1 MFLLHESSQ
10 LPQGLFKPIKII
22 CHIGVPNQRNGGML
36 VSPNNPP
43 GVELYFYANVF
54 FCLGWKTCSMITWL
68 KTLYRIDDSEERWA
82 LTPETVQ
89 NMCWLTANRKCA
101 QWSLLSVPLL
111 LLRLP
116 FFSKIKKYVISYIIF
131 FLTRLSPVC
140 VFFHLFMWSLLFL
153 SNFIV
158 FRPRKLLKM
167 RKKMI
172 MKALSFTSISSKLPL
187 WRERMAM
194 VSKCRK

>member
-22 CHIGVPNQRNGGML
+22 WYFEEKRMFSREVTGAIL
-36 VSPNNPP
+36 VSLNK
-43 GVELYFYANVF
+43 GMAA
-54 FCLGWKTCSMITWL
+54 CLGWKTCSLVKWL

-89 NMCWLTANRKCA
+89 NMYWLTANRKCA

-140 VFFHLFMWSLLFL
+140 VFFICLCEVSCSSVISLFSGQGSYWRCGKKWSWKPCRSLL
-153 SNFIV
+153 
-158 FRPRKLLKM
+158 
-167 RKKMI
+167 
-172 MKALSFTSISSKLPL
+172 
-187 WRERMAM
+187 
-194 VSKCRK
+194 